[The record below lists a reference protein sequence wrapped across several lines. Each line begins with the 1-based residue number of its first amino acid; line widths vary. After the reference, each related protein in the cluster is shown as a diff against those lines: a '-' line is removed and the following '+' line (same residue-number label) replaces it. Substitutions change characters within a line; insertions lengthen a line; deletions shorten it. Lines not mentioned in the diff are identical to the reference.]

1 MAKYDDFRELHEEV
15 TETWK
20 SVEVLIDKFGWDFF
34 SKVGAIAAQG
44 YELLDDAFRDCTTKK
59 EVAAYMANEI
69 AVIKKR
75 FKNTSNKERADELMA
90 IGNWL
95 IGYINRKFEEEIIS
109 DLPELNPS
117 YLRGC

>member
-1 MAKYDDFRELHEEV
+1 MAQYDFHELYEEV
-15 TETWK
+15 TEAWK

-34 SKVGAIAAQG
+34 SESGAIAAQG
-44 YELLDDAFRDCTTKK
+44 YELLDDAFQAGITK
-59 EVAAYMANEI
+59 EDVAAYIANEV
-69 AVIKKR
+69 AVIKAR
-75 FKNTSNKERADELMA
+75 IKNTENKEKADELRA

-109 DLPELNPS
+109 DHPALATS